1 MEKSPGGFDGELYL
15 CSRMTETKRY
25 FLELS
30 YKGTP
35 FHGWQIQNNAFTV
48 QECLESA
55 LSTYLRQPITVM
67 GSGRTDTGVHASMQV
82 CHFDLVNAV
91 PGDNFL
97 KGINSI
103 LPREIAVHS
112 ILEVKPDA
120 HARFDAVRRSYVY
133 RIIFQKNPFLDQL
146 AWHCYYKP
154 DVEKMNLA
162 AEALLRHEDFECFSK
177 VHTEVTHFRCQIFS
191 ARWEQKDDQL
201 LFHIT
206 ANRFLRGMVRTI
218 VGTLIEVGTGL
229 RQVEEMDELIL
240 SRNRAK
246 AGKAA
251 PAKGLFLSQ
260 IEYRKEIY
268 LD

>member
-1 MEKSPGGFDGELYL
+1 MEKSPDGFAGELYL

-35 FHGWQIQNNAFTV
+35 FHGWQIQKNAFTV

-55 LSTYLRQPITVM
+55 LSTYLRQPIAVV

-82 CHFDLVNAV
+82 CHFDLVDAL
-91 PGDNFL
+91 PGENFL

-103 LPREIAVHS
+103 LPKEISIHS
-112 ILEVKPDA
+112 ITEVKPTA
-120 HARFDAVRRSYVY
+120 HARFHAVRRSYIY
-133 RIIFQKNPFLDQL
+133 RIIFRKNPFLDQL
-146 AWHCYYKP
+146 AWHCFYIP

-162 AEALLRHEDFECFSK
+162 AKALLRHEDFECFSK
-177 VHTEVTHFRCQIFS
+177 IHTDVPHFRCQIMS
-191 ARWEQKDDQL
+191 AHWEQKDGEL

-218 VGTLIEVGTGL
+218 VGTLMEVGTGL
-229 RQVEEMDELIL
+229 RKVEEMDELIL
-240 SRNRAK
+240 SRERAK
-246 AGKAA
+246 AGKAS
-251 PAKGLFLSQ
+251 PAKGLFLSK

>member
-1 MEKSPGGFDGELYL
+1 MIES
-15 CSRMTETKRY
+15 KRY

-35 FHGWQIQNNAFTV
+35 FHGWQIQKNSFTV

-55 LSTYLRQPITVM
+55 LSTYLRQPLTVM
-67 GSGRTDTGVHASMQV
+67 GSGRTDTGVHAYMQV
-82 CHFDLVNAV
+82 CHFDLHE
-91 PGDNFL
+91 GELGENFL

-112 ILEVKPDA
+112 VRKVKADA
-120 HARFDAVRRSYVY
+120 NARFDAIQRSYVY
-133 RIIFQKNPFLDQL
+133 RMIFRKSPFWDEL
-146 AWHCYYKP
+146 AWLYFHSL
-154 DVEKMNLA
+154 DTDKMNEA
-162 AEALLRHEDFECFSK
+162 AKALLRHEDFECFSK
-177 VHTEVTHFRCQIFS
+177 VHTEVNHFRCQITS
-191 ARWEQKDDQL
+191 AYWEQKDDQL

-206 ANRFLRGMVRTI
+206 ANRFLRGMVRAI
-218 VGTLIEVGTGL
+218 VGTLIEVGLGF
-229 RQVEEMDELIL
+229 RQVEEMDDLIL

-251 PAKGLFLSQ
+251 PAKGLFLNH
-260 IEYRKEIY
+260 IVYPKDIY

>member
-1 MEKSPGGFDGELYL
+1 MSES
-15 CSRMTETKRY
+15 KRY

-35 FHGWQIQNNAFTV
+35 FHGWQIQKNAFTV

-55 LSTYLRQPITVM
+55 LSTYLRQPISVM

-82 CHFDLVNAV
+82 CHFDLVE
-91 PGDNFL
+91 GELGKNFL

-103 LPREIAVHS
+103 LPKEIAIHSVRPVHP
-112 ILEVKPDA
+112 EA
-120 HARFDAVRRSYVY
+120 HARFDAIRRSYIY
-133 RIIFQKNPFLDQL
+133 RIIFRKSPFLDEL
-146 AWHCYYKP
+146 AWLYFHP
-154 DVEKMNLA
+154 LDVEQMNQA
-162 AEALLRHEDFECFSK
+162 AQVLLRHEDFECFSK
-177 VHTEVTHFRCQIFS
+177 VHTEVNHFRCQIFS

-206 ANRFLRGMVRTI
+206 ANRFLRGMVRAI
-218 VGTLIEVGTGL
+218 VGTLIEVGLGW
-229 RQVEEMDELIL
+229 RKAEQMDELIL
-240 SRNRAK
+240 SRNREK

-251 PAKGLFLSQ
+251 PAKGLFLSEIVYPQ
-260 IEYRKEIY
+260 DIY

>member
-1 MEKSPGGFDGELYL
+1 MSES
-15 CSRMTETKRY
+15 KRY

-35 FHGWQIQNNAFTV
+35 FHGWQIQKNAFTV

-55 LSTYLRQPITVM
+55 LSTYLRQPISVM

-82 CHFDLVNAV
+82 CHFDLAE
-91 PGDNFL
+91 GELGKNFL

-103 LPREIAVHS
+103 LPKEIAIHSVRPVHP
-112 ILEVKPDA
+112 EA
-120 HARFDAVRRSYVY
+120 HSRFDAIRRSYIY
-133 RIIFQKNPFLDQL
+133 RIIFRKSPFLDEL
-146 AWHCYYKP
+146 AWLYFHP
-154 DVEKMNLA
+154 LDVEQMNQA
-162 AEALLRHEDFECFSK
+162 AQVLLRHEDFECFSK
-177 VHTEVTHFRCQIFS
+177 VHTEVNHFRCQIFS

-206 ANRFLRGMVRTI
+206 ANRFLRGMVRAI
-218 VGTLIEVGTGL
+218 VGTLIEVGLGW
-229 RQVEEMDELIL
+229 RKAEQMDELIL
-240 SRNRAK
+240 SRNREK

-251 PAKGLFLSQ
+251 PAKGLFLSEIVYPQ
-260 IEYRKEIY
+260 DIY

>member
-1 MEKSPGGFDGELYL
+1 MYL

-35 FHGWQIQNNAFTV
+35 FHGWQIQGNAYSV
-48 QECLESA
+48 QECLENA
-55 LSTYLRQPITVM
+55 LSTYLRRPITVV

-82 CHFDLVNAV
+82 CHFDLVDTV
-91 PGDNFL
+91 PGENFL
-97 KGINSI
+97 KGMNSI
-103 LPREIAVHS
+103 LPKEIALHS
-112 ILEVKPDA
+112 ITEVKSTA
-120 HARFDAVRRSYVY
+120 HARFHAVRRSYVY
-133 RIIFQKNPFLDQL
+133 RIIFQKSPFLDQL
-146 AWHCYYKP
+146 AWHCFYKL
-154 DVEKMNLA
+154 DLERMNLA

-177 VHTEVTHFRCQIFS
+177 IHTDVPHFRCQIMS
-191 ARWEQKDDQL
+191 AYWEQKDGEL

-206 ANRFLRGMVRTI
+206 ANRFLRGMVRAI
-218 VGTLIEVGTGL
+218 VGTLVEVGTGL
-229 RQVEEMDELIL
+229 REVEDMDALIV
-240 SRNRAK
+240 SRSRAR

-260 IEYRKEIY
+260 IDYRKEIY